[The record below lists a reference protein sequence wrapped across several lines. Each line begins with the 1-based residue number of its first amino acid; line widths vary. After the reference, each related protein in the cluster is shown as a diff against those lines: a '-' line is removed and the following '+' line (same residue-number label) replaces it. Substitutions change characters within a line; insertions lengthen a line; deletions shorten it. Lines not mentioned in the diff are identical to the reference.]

1 MYFHKAIMKDR
12 QDELLQAAARHRL
25 AAEARRGRPGD
36 IAHAAAA
43 PARRLVRLLFRRVP
57 A

>member
-12 QDELLQAAARHRL
+12 QDELLRAAAQHRL
-25 AAEARRGRPGD
+25 AAEARRRRPGD
-36 IAHAAAA
+36 IGRAAAA
-43 PARRLVRLLFRRVP
+43 PAQRLVRLLFRRVP